1 VQPQP
6 TGSNVITINRSP
18 FFEEPKMN
26 QSLVKSL
33 MGMKIVGQ
41 HGREIGVIADMSVDV
56 ESWQLQTLEVK
67 LNRQTLDDL
76 KLNRPWFGSQ
86 TVHVPVSEISGATDN
101 LVLKSILEEME
112 FSGGAPAEAQTSTD
126 GAADT
131 SME

>member
-1 VQPQP
+1 
-6 TGSNVITINRSP
+6 
-18 FFEEPKMN
+18 MN